1 MRRAVLCLHLA
12 VGCDGAAA
20 DADDPA
26 ARRIEFLVE
35 TTEDPLPAG
44 STLEITL
51 RPQGVFGAAVGLRI
65 FGVAPDEQERFAV
78 RVRAPAGHLLADQP
92 YLPTSTARE
101 LDDGSIVID
110 GVHVVFFDTVAD
122 AEVEGAPGTLSAEM
136 QTSPPATGE
145 LDVILERLD

>member
-1 MRRAVLCLHLA
+1 MRRAALCLHLA
-12 VGCDGAAA
+12 AGCDATTASG
-20 DADDPA
+20 DEP
-26 ARRIEFLVE
+26 RRIEFLVE
-35 TTEDPLPAG
+35 NTNDPLPAG

-51 RPQGVFGAAVGLRI
+51 RPQGVYGAAVGMRI
-65 FGVAPDEQERFAV
+65 IGVDLDDQERFAV

-101 LDDGSIVID
+101 LDDGSFVID

-145 LDVILERLD
+145 LDVILERVL